1 MQYLLWIIKSA
12 LFLLILSFAIVN
24 TDPVTVRY
32 YLGYQWEAPLVLVLL
47 VAVCGGALV
56 GLLVGLFQTLR
67 LRRQI
72 AALKREL
79 RAAQAAP
86 AAQQPVAGT
95 PVLPPPDLL

>member
-12 LFLLILSFAIVN
+12 LFLLILSFAIKN

-47 VAVCGGALV
+47 VAICGGVLV
-56 GLLVGLFQTLR
+56 GLLFGLFQTLR

-79 RAAQAAP
+79 HAARAAQESAAS
-86 AAQQPVAGT
+86 T
-95 PVLPPPDLL
+95 PLQPPPDLL

>member
-1 MQYLLWIIKSA
+1 MQYLLWIIKGA

-47 VAVCGGALV
+47 VAICGGVLV
-56 GLLVGLFQTLR
+56 GLLFGLFQTLR

-79 RAAQAAP
+79 HAARAVQESAAS
-86 AAQQPVAGT
+86 T
-95 PVLPPPDLL
+95 PLQPPPDLL

>member
-1 MQYLLWIIKSA
+1 MRFFMWIIKAA

-32 YLGYQWEAPLVLVLL
+32 YLGYRWEAPLVVVLL
-47 VAVCGGALV
+47 VAVCAGALV
-56 GLLVGLFQTLR
+56 GLLAGLFQTLR

-79 RAAQAAP
+79 GAAQAARSP
-86 AAQQPVAGT
+86 EVS
-95 PVLPPPDLL
+95 VLPPPDLP

>member
-1 MQYLLWIIKSA
+1 MQYLMWIIKGA
-12 LFLLILSFAIVN
+12 LFLLILSFALVN

-32 YLGYQWEAPLVLVLL
+32 YLGYRWEAPLVVVLL
-47 VAVCGGALV
+47 VAVCAGALA

-72 AALKREL
+72 SVLKREL
-79 RAAQAAP
+79 DAARTAQQAA
-86 AAQQPVAGT
+86 V